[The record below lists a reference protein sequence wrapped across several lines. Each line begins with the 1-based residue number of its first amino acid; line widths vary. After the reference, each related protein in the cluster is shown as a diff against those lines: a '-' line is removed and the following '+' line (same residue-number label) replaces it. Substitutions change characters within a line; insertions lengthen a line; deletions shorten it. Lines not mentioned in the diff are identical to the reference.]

1 MIRAL
6 WNSRSG
12 MQAMQD
18 KIDSISSNISNSE
31 TNGYKKVDVSFNDL
45 VYEQLERNGYP
56 TNKNGVNQHLT
67 GSGVKSSEWLRQD
80 KQGPLKETNLDT
92 DLAIDGS
99 GYFKVTQSNGTAAYT
114 RDGSFKLDATGKLVD
129 SNGNRL
135 EVNFTSNQKTLT
147 GGKFTI
153 SADGSLTDSSSGT
166 SVNIGKIN
174 LYEPIGQDS
183 MLSVGNS
190 LYTPKAGTQINQIS
204 DSTIKQ
210 GCLEASN
217 VDMTTEMTDM
227 IVAQRAFEL
236 SSKGLTTVDQMMGI
250 INNLKGN

>member
-18 KIDSISSNISNSE
+18 KIDSISSNISNLE

-45 VYEQLERNGYP
+45 VYEQLERDGYP
-56 TNKNGVNQHLT
+56 TNKNGINQHLT
-67 GSGVKSSEWLRQD
+67 GSGVKATGWLRQD
-80 KQGPLKETNLDT
+80 SQGPVKLTDLDT

-99 GYFKVTQSNGTAAYT
+99 GFFKVTKADNTEAFT
-114 RDGSFKLDATGKLVD
+114 RDGSFNLNALGKLTD
-129 SNGNRL
+129 ANGNRL
-135 EVNFTSNQKTLT
+135 EVNFTGNKNTLVE
-147 GGKFTI
+147 GKFKINGDGTI
-153 SADGSLTDSSSGT
+153 IDNTTGSPE
-166 SVNIGKIN
+166 VIGKIN
-174 LYEPIGQDS
+174 LYQPAGGDS
-183 MLSVGNS
+183 MLSVGNN
-190 LYTPKAGTQINQIS
+190 LFTPKAGIQVNQTT
-204 DSTIKQ
+204 DATIKQ
-210 GCLEASN
+210 GFIEASN

-236 SSKGLTTVDQMMGI
+236 SSKGLTTVDQMMGL

>member
-31 TNGYKKVDVSFNDL
+31 TTGYKKVDVSFNDL

-67 GSGVKSSEWLRQD
+67 GAGVKATGWVRQD
-80 KQGPLKETNLDT
+80 SQGLLKETDVDT

-99 GYFKVTQSNGTAAYT
+99 GYFKVTQADGTAAYT
-114 RDGSFKLDATGKLVD
+114 RDGNFSLDSKGKLTD
-129 SNGNRL
+129 SNGNRV
-135 EVNFTSNQKTLT
+135 EVNYTGNVNTLVK
-147 GGKFTI
+147 GKFKI
-153 SADGSLTDSSSGT
+153 NEDGTVTDSSTGK
-166 SVNIGKIN
+166 SVSIGKIN
-174 LYEPIGQDS
+174 LYQSVGQDS

-190 LYTPKAGTQINQIS
+190 LFVPKTGIQVTQVAN
-204 DSTIKQ
+204 STIKQ
-210 GCLEASN
+210 GSLEGSN
-217 VDMTTEMTDM
+217 VDITTEMTDM
-227 IVAQRAFEL
+227 ILAQRAFEL
-236 SSKGLTTVDQMMGI
+236 SSKGLTTVDQMMGL